1 MIVMRF
7 SPRERTIK
15 ETGVLRE
22 ESGGKEGAW
31 RKEERRWRGGRGRSG
46 VGTLVYVL

>member
-1 MIVMRF
+1 MRF

-22 ESGGKEGAW
+22 ESGGKEVFG
-31 RKEERRWRGGRGRSG
+31 ERRRCGGEVEDGE
-46 VGTLVYVL
+46 VA

>member
-1 MIVMRF
+1 MRF

-22 ESGGKEGAW
+22 ESGGKEGLG
-31 RKEERRWRGGRGRSG
+31 ERRRGGRAVEERE
-46 VGTLVYVL
+46 VT

>member
-1 MIVMRF
+1 MRV

-22 ESGGKEGAW
+22 ESGGREGFGERRRGGAEVKEGEVA
-31 RKEERRWRGGRGRSG
+31 
-46 VGTLVYVL
+46 

>member
-7 SPRERTIK
+7 SPRKGTIK

-22 ESGGKEGAW
+22 ESGGKEGLG
-31 RKEERRWRGGRGRSG
+31 ERRRGGGEVEDG
-46 VGTLVYVL
+46 EVA

>member
-1 MIVMRF
+1 MRF

-22 ESGGKEGAW
+22 ESGGKEGLG
-31 RKEERRWRGGRGRSG
+31 ERRRGGGEVEEG
-46 VGTLVYVL
+46 EVA